1 MKHNENSYLSLREAA
16 DEIRMPVKS
25 VYWWVQKRVLPATQ
39 IYTPL
44 GNREIRVKRR
54 DLNVLLERSML
65 YEGATVDLSNKTL
78 AEEITNERDS
88 AAASKVSAKVSADT
102 VEPEAEPSTLQRFGR
117 VARLFRRHSR

>member
-1 MKHNENSYLSLREAA
+1 VVKHNENSYLSLREAA
-16 DEIRMPVKS
+16 AEIRVPVKS

-54 DLNVLLERSML
+54 DLEVLLERSML
-65 YEGATVDLSNKTL
+65 HEGAIVDLSNKTL

-88 AAASKVSAKVSADT
+88 AAASKVSADT

-117 VARLFRRHSR
+117 VARLFRRHGR

>member
-1 MKHNENSYLSLREAA
+1 VVKHNENSYLSLREAA
-16 DEIRMPVKS
+16 DEIRVPVKS

-44 GNREIRVKRR
+44 GKRAIRVKRR
-54 DLNVLLERSML
+54 DLEVLLERSML

-88 AAASKVSAKVSADT
+88 AAASKVSADT

-117 VARLFRRHSR
+117 FARLFRRHGR

>member
-16 DEIRMPVKS
+16 DEIRVPVKS

-44 GNREIRVKRR
+44 GKRAIRVKRR
-54 DLNVLLERSML
+54 DIEVLLERSRL

-78 AEEITNERDS
+78 AEITNERDS
-88 AAASKVSAKVSADT
+88 AAASKVSADT

-117 VARLFRRHSR
+117 FARLFRRHGR